1 MKIKIGRR
9 YISSRNLTF
18 FEEKLSQNGEN
29 LNDIPYFGTFEIEMS
44 FEEIFGEQLFSDET
58 TLRRIIVS
66 DCWKD
71 SCFEEEL
78 QSASHVAIVN
88 CFTELV
94 KLGRSFLTK
103 TEARMLIGK
112 IMKYFKDSSFMF
124 SIEESEKI
132 ISIFE
137 ASKTM
142 IKVLNC
148 FFNYRKTLIKY
159 FIKMLDQKNIFTL
172 NCNDEIAYKLSYAI
186 QNEVCPNCGE
196 NTIYG
201 YNHKGEA
208 RFFCK
213 SSVCSNF
220 YSIPASEIEKFITSG
235 IEELSPVRDKLS
247 LFETGENLLQSKIV
261 INNTYVFEKILKI
274 IVSNY
279 NKGLAFIQD
288 DKCIIYTQPMGTK
301 TLKKLMENIKQID
314 QSAKLEIIRFFNL
327 TFVEEL
333 YDKAVQ
339 EGNIIP
345 SVSGE
350 IIFDLITMNVLC
362 NYSENNYTDCFKN
375 SVDEN
380 SYQLTNC
387 SIKEQLIDTLESIN
401 A

>member
-1 MKIKIGRR
+1 MKILINKR
-9 YISSRNLTF
+9 YLSSSSTAF
-18 FEEKLSQNGEN
+18 FEERLSQSGKS
-29 LNDIPYFGTFEIEMS
+29 LNDIPYYSNFETEMS
-44 FEEIFGEQLFSDET
+44 FEEIFGENLFSDET

-66 DCWKD
+66 DCWKN

-88 CFTELV
+88 CFIELV
-94 KLGRSFLTK
+94 KIGRPFLTK

-112 IMKYFKDSSFMF
+112 IMKYFKDSSFVF

-172 NCNDEIAYKLSYAI
+172 NCNDELNYKLSYAI

-196 NTIYG
+196 NALYG

-208 RFFCK
+208 RFFCR

-220 YSIPASEIEKFITSG
+220 YSVSSSEIEKFITSG
-235 IEELSPVRDKLS
+235 IEELNPIRDKLS

-261 INNTYVFEKILKI
+261 INNTYVFEKILKL

-279 NKGLAFIQD
+279 NKGLVFIQN
-288 DKCIIYTQPMGTK
+288 DKCIVYTQPMGIK
-301 TLKKLMENIKQID
+301 TLKKLMEKVKEIEP
-314 QSAKLEIIRFFNL
+314 SAKLENLRFFNL

-350 IIFDLITMNVLC
+350 IIFDLTTMNVQC
-362 NYSENNYTDCFKN
+362 NYSENNYTDCFKQ

-380 SYQLTNC
+380 SYQLINC
-387 SIKEQLIDTLESIN
+387 SMKEQLIDTLESI